1 MNRSSTERFFN
12 FSILPMRPSF
22 YDHLHP
28 PTIPA
33 AQARLRYTLG
43 AGGLAVFLT
52 LVVGFT
58 GILVTFYY
66 IPTPEQAAKSV
77 QELTFLVPFGWLM
90 RNLHYWSA
98 QLLILVAAL
107 HLLRVVFTGAYL
119 PPRRLNYLLGLSLL
133 VICLFMDFSG
143 YVLRWDEGVH
153 WALVAGTN
161 LVRSIPV
168 VGEGL
173 YSALV
178 AGDQIGAGTLVRFY
192 AWHLFGLTLI
202 LIIISVWHIF
212 RVRRDGGIAVPPPEL
227 RSDPARIPRKELAL
241 REGLAMLWA
250 ALVLIG
256 LAILVPAPL
265 SPGIKEG
272 AAKANESLAPW
283 FFLWVQQLLRL
294 GDPFIYGVLIPLGAL
309 LILALVPYITPQ
321 RLSPT
326 ELGRWFP
333 HGGRNVQILVAVL
346 GGIILLLTLLAV
358 LH

>member
-1 MNRSSTERFFN
+1 MN
-12 FSILPMRPSF
+12 PKRPSF

-28 PTIPA
+28 PSIPA
-33 AQARLRYTLG
+33 PQARLRYTLA

-66 IPTPEQAAKSV
+66 LPTPDQAAKSV

-133 VICLFMDFSG
+133 VICLFLDFTG

-161 LVRSIPV
+161 LLRSIPL
-168 VGEGL
+168 VGESL
-173 YSALV
+173 YATLV
-178 AGDQIGAGTLVRFY
+178 GGSQVGAGTLIRFY
-192 AWHLFGLTLI
+192 AWHIFGLMLV
-202 LIIISVWHIF
+202 LIIVGVWHIF

-227 RSDPARIPRKELAL
+227 RTNLTRITRKELAR

-250 ALVLIG
+250 ALVLIL

-265 SPGIKEG
+265 APAIQQGTTPAS
-272 AAKANESLAPW
+272 ESLAPW

-294 GDPFIYGVLIPLGAL
+294 GDPFIYGVLIPMGAL
-309 LILALVPYITPQ
+309 IILALVPYITPH
-321 RLSPT
+321 RLAPA

-333 HGGRNVQILVAVL
+333 RGGRNVQIIITILTGA
-346 GGIILLLTLLAV
+346 ILLLSMLALL
-358 LH
+358 H

>member
-1 MNRSSTERFFN
+1 
-12 FSILPMRPSF
+12 MRPSF

-43 AGGLAVFLT
+43 TGGLSVFLT

-58 GILVTFYY
+58 GILVTFFY

-77 QELTFLVPFGWLM
+77 QELTYLVPFGWFM

-98 QLLILVAAL
+98 QLLVLVVIL

-119 PPRRLNYLLGLSLL
+119 PPRRLNYLLGVTLL
-133 VICLFMDFSG
+133 VICLFMDFTG

-161 LVRSIPV
+161 LVRAIPL
-168 VGEGL
+168 VGDWL
-173 YSALV
+173 YTVLV
-178 AGDQIGAGTLVRFY
+178 GGSQPGATTLIRFY
-192 AWHLFGLTLI
+192 AWHLFGLSLI
-202 LIIISVWHIF
+202 LMAIGVWHIF

-227 RSDPARIPRKELAL
+227 RSDTERIPRKELSH

-250 ALVLIG
+250 TFVLVV
-256 LAILVPAPL
+256 LASLVPAPL
-265 SPGIKEG
+265 APGIQEG
-272 AAKANESLAPW
+272 SASASENLAPW
-283 FFLWVQQLLRL
+283 FFLWVQQLLKL
-294 GDPFIYGVLIPLGAL
+294 GDPFIFGVLIPLGAL
-309 LILALVPYITPQ
+309 LIVALVPYITPQ

-333 HGGRNVQILVAVL
+333 RGGRNVQIMVAVL
-346 GGIILLLTLLAV
+346 GGLIILLTLLA
-358 LH
+358 LFPLIT

>member
-1 MNRSSTERFFN
+1 
-12 FSILPMRPSF
+12 MRPSF

-43 AGGLAVFLT
+43 TGGLGVFLT

-58 GILVTFYY
+58 GILVTFFY

-98 QLLILVAAL
+98 QLLVLVAIL

-133 VICLFMDFSG
+133 VICLFLDFTG

-161 LVRSIPV
+161 LVRSIPL

-173 YSALV
+173 YKALV
-178 AGDQIGAGTLVRFY
+178 GGSQPGATTLIRFY
-192 AWHLFGLTLI
+192 AWHLFGLMLI
-202 LIIISVWHIF
+202 MMAIGVWHLF
-212 RVRRDGGIAVPPPEL
+212 RVRRDGGIAVPPPEH
-227 RSDPARIPRKELAL
+227 RTAHERITRKELAR
-241 REGLAMLWA
+241 REGLAMVWA
-250 ALVLIG
+250 TFVLVV
-256 LAILVPAPL
+256 LASLVPAPL
-265 SPGIKEG
+265 APGIQEG
-272 AAKANESLAPW
+272 STSASENLAPW
-283 FFLWVQQLLRL
+283 FFLWVQQLLKY
-294 GDPFIYGVLIPLGAL
+294 GDPFIFGVLIPLGAL
-309 LILALVPYITPQ
+309 LIVALVPYITPQ
-321 RLSPT
+321 RLSPA

-333 HGGRNVQILVAVL
+333 HGGRNVQILVAIL
-346 GGIILLLTLLAV
+346 GGVIILLTLLA
-358 LH
+358 LLPLLN

>member
-1 MNRSSTERFFN
+1 
-12 FSILPMRPSF
+12 MRPSF

-66 IPTPEQAAKSV
+66 LPTPEQAAKSV

-98 QLLILVAAL
+98 QLLVLVAAL

-119 PPRRLNYLLGLSLL
+119 PPHRLNYLLGLSML
-133 VICLFMDFSG
+133 VLCLFLDFTG

-153 WALVAGTN
+153 WALIAGTN
-161 LVRSIPV
+161 LVRSIPL
-168 VGEGL
+168 VGAQL
-173 YSALV
+173 YATLV
-178 AGDQIGAGTLVRFY
+178 GGSQIGATTLIRFY
-192 AWHLFGLTLI
+192 AWHLFGLTLV
-202 LIIISVWHIF
+202 LIVIGVWHIF
-212 RVRRDGGIAVPPPEL
+212 RVRRDGGISVPPPEL
-227 RSDPARIPRKELAL
+227 RTDTARIPRKELAR

-250 ALVLIG
+250 ALVLIV

-265 SPGIKEG
+265 APGIQVG
-272 AAKANESLAPW
+272 AAPTSESSAPW
-283 FFLWVQQLLRL
+283 FFLWVQQLLKL

-309 LILALVPYITPQ
+309 LILALVPYITPHN
-321 RLSPT
+321 LSPI

-333 HGGRNVQILVAVL
+333 PGGRLVQILVGILSGTIVVL
-346 GGIILLLTLLAV
+346 TIVTLIQ
-358 LH
+358 

>member
-1 MNRSSTERFFN
+1 
-12 FSILPMRPSF
+12 MRPSF

-33 AQARLRYTLG
+33 PQARLRYILG

-52 LVVGFT
+52 LIVGFT

-66 IPTPEQAAKSV
+66 LPTPDQAAKSV
-77 QELTFLVPFGWLM
+77 QELTFLVPFGWLI

-98 QLLILVAAL
+98 QLLVLVAAL
-107 HLLRVVFTGAYL
+107 HLFRVVFTGAYL
-119 PPRRLNYLLGLSLL
+119 PPRRLNYLLGLTLL
-133 VICLFMDFSG
+133 VICLFLDFTG

-161 LVRSIPV
+161 LVHSIPL
-168 VGEGL
+168 VGERL
-173 YSALV
+173 YATLV
-178 AGDQIGAGTLVRFY
+178 GGSQVGANTLVRFY

-202 LIIISVWHIF
+202 LIIVGVWHIF

-227 RSDPARIPRKELAL
+227 RTDLTRITRKELAR

-265 SPGIKEG
+265 APGIQEG
-272 AAKANESLAPW
+272 VTPVNESLAPW
-283 FFLWVQQLLRL
+283 FFLWVQQLLKM

-309 LILALVPYITPQ
+309 LILVLIPYITPH
-321 RLSPT
+321 RLTPK

-333 HGGRNVQILVAVL
+333 RGGRNVQILVGAL
-346 GGIILLLTLLAV
+346 GIIIILLTLLA
-358 LH
+358 LHH

>member
-1 MNRSSTERFFN
+1 
-12 FSILPMRPSF
+12 MRPSF

-33 AQARLRYTLG
+33 PQARLRYTLG

-52 LVVGFT
+52 LVVGLT

-66 IPTPEQAAKSV
+66 LPTPEQAAQSV

-98 QLLILVAAL
+98 QLLVLVAAL

-119 PPRRLNYLLGLSLL
+119 PPRRLNYLLGLALL
-133 VICLFMDFSG
+133 VLCIFLDFSG

-161 LVRSIPV
+161 LVRSIPLMGELLYATL
-168 VGEGL
+168 VGG
-173 YSALV
+173 S
-178 AGDQIGAGTLVRFY
+178 QIGASTLIRFY
-192 AWHLFGLTLI
+192 AWHLFGLTLV
-202 LIIISVWHIF
+202 LIIIGVWHIF
-212 RVRRDGGIAVPPPEL
+212 RVRRDGGIAVPPPGL
-227 RSDPARIPRKELAL
+227 RTDLTRIPRKELSR

-250 ALVLIG
+250 ALVLIL

-265 SPGIKEG
+265 APGIQEG
-272 AAKANESLAPW
+272 AIPANESQAPW

-294 GDPFIYGVLIPLGAL
+294 GDPFIYGVLIPLGGL
-309 LILALVPYITPQ
+309 LLLALVPYITPH
-321 RLSPT
+321 RLNPA

-333 HGGRNVQILVAVL
+333 RGGRLVQVLVAIL
-346 GGIILLLTLLAV
+346 SGAILLMTILALV
-358 LH
+358 H